1 MCTRLEASYLS
12 TYSVVTMGSLQ
23 NYAPGLKSKTVFMT
37 FLILIPPLA
46 LGALSTLYLFFP
58 KYLALLYQAFP
69 ASLIAPTLF
78 ATSLVSL
85 VPVLRMLRN
94 YRKGLLSYR
103 HLESSTIPALVTD
116 KKGTILFANPEFR
129 KLFPDARAHI
139 EDLIPYLYTPNIRES
154 FQNFLKDIQSNFQQE
169 LDVDKSSFTFSLE
182 SGEPHCYRF
191 SCSPHKKHLFWT
203 LTGEDV
209 NSRTSFFQ
217 ETPFQ
222 RALDATYLFNNTP
235 SGNVVLDH
243 EGKIQGINETFKKNF
258 LKDNKANVGSLFLSL
273 LAPSC
278 MKDLSN
284 DIVSVLK
291 TKKSGG
297 ALELEFSWGD
307 NVIAYVTPLNFNDMA
322 EDYKGYYLQIFDN
335 SEQRNIQLRLTHS
348 QKLQALGQLAGGIA
362 HDFNNL
368 LTAMIGFCDLLLM
381 RLSPGDQSFTDIM
394 QIKQNANRATNL
406 VRQLLAFSRQQ
417 TLQPTVLDVSEVLSD
432 LSILL
437 QRLIGSRIE
446 LKIVHDRAVDF
457 IKVDCSQFEQ
467 VIVNLAVNA
476 KDAIIGEGTVRII
489 TKLQKFDTPT
499 TVDHETLPAG
509 NYIQIEVI
517 DDGQGISR
525 KNLERVFDPFFS
537 TKDVGEGTGLGLS
550 TVYGTVKQTGGHIS
564 VDSTVGVGTKF
575 TILLPQYAGATQ
587 KAAGKKT
594 APQNIDH
601 PPSPFRD
608 LTGQGHILI
617 AEDEDAVRLFAAR
630 ALTDKGYKVDQAQN
644 GVEALNILK
653 AMHKAGEKAPDLL
666 ITDVVMPKA
675 DGPTLVKE
683 AQKFYP
689 EMRVMY
695 ISGYAEDA
703 FRDMVRL
710 EEKIRFLAKPFSLK
724 VLAAR
729 VKETLEAP
737 LEKPIAAPLHKED
750 NTVDLVKYKYNDEN
764 LDHTS
769 FQEPESKDTYISKE
783 SPIANKSGKKT
794 SVP

>member
-1 MCTRLEASYLS
+1 
-12 TYSVVTMGSLQ
+12 
-23 NYAPGLKSKTVFMT
+23 
-37 FLILIPPLA
+37 
-46 LGALSTLYLFFP
+46 
-58 KYLALLYQAFP
+58 
-69 ASLIAPTLF
+69 
-78 ATSLVSL
+78 
-85 VPVLRMLRN
+85 
-94 YRKGLLSYR
+94 
-103 HLESSTIPALVTD
+103 
-116 KKGTILFANPEFR
+116 
-129 KLFPDARAHI
+129 
-139 EDLIPYLYTPNIRES
+139 
-154 FQNFLKDIQSNFQQE
+154 
-169 LDVDKSSFTFSLE
+169 
-182 SGEPHCYRF
+182 
-191 SCSPHKKHLFWT
+191 
-203 LTGEDV
+203 
-209 NSRTSFFQ
+209 
-217 ETPFQ
+217 
-222 RALDATYLFNNTP
+222 
-235 SGNVVLDH
+235 
-243 EGKIQGINETFKKNF
+243 
-258 LKDNKANVGSLFLSL
+258 
-273 LAPSC
+273 
-278 MKDLSN
+278 
-284 DIVSVLK
+284 
-291 TKKSGG
+291 
-297 ALELEFSWGD
+297 
-307 NVIAYVTPLNFNDMA
+307 
-322 EDYKGYYLQIFDN
+322 
-335 SEQRNIQLRLTHS
+335 
-348 QKLQALGQLAGGIA
+348 
-362 HDFNNL
+362 
-368 LTAMIGFCDLLLM
+368 M

-467 VIVNLAVNA
+467 VIVNLVVNA

-489 TKLQKFDTPT
+489 TKLKKFEAPT

-575 TILLPQYAGATQ
+575 TILLPQYTGV
-587 KAAGKKT
+587 KGKSSAEKT
-594 APQNIDH
+594 NPQDLEH
-601 PPSPFRD
+601 PPSPFKD

-630 ALTDKGYKVDQAQN
+630 ALGDKGYKVDQAQN
-644 GVEALNILK
+644 GIEALAILK

-737 LEKPIAAPLHKED
+737 FEKASFPLEAED
-750 NTVDLVKYKYNDEN
+750 NTVNLVKYDYDDSDTES
-764 LDHTS
+764 LG
-769 FQEPESKDTYISKE
+769 FQEPETTAPYDSKQESTEEPPKPSSDQPSPQGPKDT
-783 SPIANKSGKKT
+783 AALL
-794 SVP
+794 